1 MVISWEWF
9 ALTHPVCS
17 IQKKCQNTLLVKM
30 SVSDRKQFS
39 KYFLILEI
47 ITLSMLFLRTLLSVH
62 RYVSLSDNLHVDIK
76 HSICDRI
83 FLWTVFEYVRSW
95 ILPLRWTRKVYSVH
109 SALLLPTFRY
119 QLHLTSFTW
128 FPYRTLLHASLV
140 HFTFGFRNFLFLY
153 SCHHV
158 LLHSPPHSLHSFP
171 FCFLNRYS
179 LNSLRLFVESSWQ
192 WLWENRIKW
201 RLRWR
206 RRTDYKNICPPC
218 SLHSSTSTSTSPVP
232 FIHLYSIHR
241 ALSK

>member
-47 ITLSMLFLRTLLSVH
+47 ITLSMLFLRALLLVH
-62 RYVSLSDNLHVDIK
+62 RYVSLSDILHVDIK

-83 FLWTVFEYVRSW
+83 FLWTVFEYAQSW
-95 ILPLRWTRKVYSVH
+95 ILPLRWTRKLYSLH
-109 SALLLPTFRY
+109 SALLLPSFLC

-128 FPYRTLLHASLV
+128 FPYRILLHASLD
-140 HFTFGFRNFLFLY
+140 HFTFGFRNFLFIY
-153 SCHHV
+153 SCHLV

-171 FCFLNRYS
+171 FCCLNRHS
-179 LNSLRLFVESSWQ
+179 LNSLHLLAESSMNWIQ
-192 WLWENRIKW
+192 VNEW
-201 RLRWR
+201 
-206 RRTDYKNICPPC
+206 D
-218 SLHSSTSTSTSPVP
+218 
-232 FIHLYSIHR
+232 
-241 ALSK
+241 